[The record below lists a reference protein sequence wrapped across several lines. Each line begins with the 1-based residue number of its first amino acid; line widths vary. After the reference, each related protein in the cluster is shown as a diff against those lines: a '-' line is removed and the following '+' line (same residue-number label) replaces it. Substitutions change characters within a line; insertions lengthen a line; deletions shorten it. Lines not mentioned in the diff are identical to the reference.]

1 MPNSVPASLNPLIY
15 MKTFSLNFSGSVPA
29 DFEKLRTLQA
39 EMNVW
44 PSKDSIRVVDDCIVV
59 NLSK

>member
-1 MPNSVPASLNPLIY
+1 

>member
-1 MPNSVPASLNPLIY
+1 MILHQKI
-15 MKTFSLNFSGSVPA
+15 
-29 DFEKLRTLQA
+29 FEKHKALQA

-59 NLSK
+59 NLSKIIWYFIFLRVGQ